1 MISMIYLARQVAGSV
16 AYDDPGRIA
25 LITGGAGGI
34 GFACAQRLGRTTPV
48 VITDS
53 SESRLRIAVDRLQ
66 AEGLAA
72 SSVICD
78 VTDTDAVKALAEN
91 VSAKGELAALVHT
104 AGISPSMTTDPKRIL
119 EVNLIGTAII
129 LDTFYSLATVGTA
142 AVCIASMSSY
152 RRLPPPVE
160 PILLEPRAGD
170 FFDQIEQIT
179 PLGSKNRLA
188 YALSKRGVRLLC
200 QYRAR
205 QWAQRGARL
214 CSLSP
219 GGIMTRMTEL
229 EQHRGSKGLVNNA
242 ALGRRGSPR
251 ELASVVNFLCGPEA
265 SYITGVD
272 VVVDGG
278 VMAGYLHHASAEVR
292 EGWLD
297 ALAD

>member
-1 MISMIYLARQVAGSV
+1 MISMIYLARQVPASL
-16 AYDDPGRIA
+16 AYDEPGRIA

-34 GFACAQRLGRTTPV
+34 GFACAQRLGRTMPV

-53 SESRLRIAVDRLQ
+53 SEARLRVAVERLQ
-66 AEGLAA
+66 GEGVAA
-72 SSVICD
+72 RSVICD
-78 VTDTDAVKALAEN
+78 VSDTDAVQALADS
-91 VSAKGELAALVHT
+91 VSAQGELVALVHT
-104 AGISPSMTTDPKRIL
+104 AGISPSMTTDPRRIL

-129 LDTFYSLATVGTA
+129 LDAFYSLATVGTA
-142 AVCIASMSSY
+142 AVCIASISAY
-152 RRLPPPVE
+152 RRLPPLVE
-160 PILLEPRAGD
+160 PILLDPREGD
-170 FFDQIEQIT
+170 FFDRIEQIT

-205 QWAQRGARL
+205 QWAQRGGRL

-229 EQHRGSKGLVNNA
+229 EQHRGSKGLVDNT

-251 ELASVVNFLCGPEA
+251 ELASVVNFLCSPEA

-278 VMAGYLHHASAEVR
+278 VMAGYLYHASPEVR
-292 EGWLD
+292 DAWLD

>member
-1 MISMIYLARQVAGSV
+1 M
-16 AYDDPGRIA
+16 
-25 LITGGAGGI
+25 
-34 GFACAQRLGRTTPV
+34 PV

-53 SESRLRIAVDRLQ
+53 SESRLRVAVERLQ
-66 AEGLAA
+66 AEGLAPR
-72 SSVICD
+72 SVICD
-78 VTDTDAVKALAEN
+78 VTDTDAVNALADD
-91 VSAKGELAALVHT
+91 VSAQAELAALVHT
-104 AGISPSMTTDPKRIL
+104 AGISPSMTTDPRRIL

-129 LDTFYSLATVGTA
+129 LDAFYSLATVGTA
-142 AVCIASMSSY
+142 AVCIASISAY
-152 RRLPPPVE
+152 RRLPPQVE
-160 PILLEPRAGD
+160 PILLEPRDSD
-170 FFDQIEQIT
+170 FFDRIDEIT

-229 EQHRGSKGLVNNA
+229 EQHRGSKGLVENT
-242 ALGRRGSPR
+242 ALGRRGSPG
-251 ELASVVNFLCGPEA
+251 ELASVVNFLCGPDA

-278 VMAGYLHHASAEVR
+278 VMGGYLHHASR
-292 EGWLD
+292 EAREAWLD
-297 ALAD
+297 ASAD

>member
-1 MISMIYLARQVAGSV
+1 MIAMIYLVRQVANPV
-16 AYDDPGRIA
+16 AYDEPGRIA
-25 LITGGAGGI
+25 LITGGGGGM
-34 GFACAQRLGRTTPV
+34 GFACAQRLGRTMPV

-53 SESRLRIAVDRLQ
+53 CESRLRVAVERLQ

-72 SSVICD
+72 RSVICD
-78 VTDTDAVKALAEN
+78 VTDTDAVKALADN
-91 VSAKGELAALVHT
+91 VSAQGELAALVHT
-104 AGISPSMTTDPKRIL
+104 AGISPSMTTDARRIV

-129 LDTFYSLATVGTA
+129 LDAFYSLATVGTA
-142 AVCIASMSSY
+142 AVCIASISSY
-152 RRLPPPVE
+152 RRLPPLVE
-160 PILLEPRAGD
+160 PILLEPRDGD
-170 FFDQIEQIT
+170 FFDRVDQIT

-229 EQHRGSKGLVNNA
+229 EQHRGSKGLVEKT
-242 ALGRRGSPR
+242 ALGRRGSTR
-251 ELASVVNFLCGPEA
+251 ELASVVNFLCSPEA

-272 VVVDGG
+272 LVVDGG
-278 VMAGYLHHASAEVR
+278 VMGGYLYHASPEAR
-292 EGWLD
+292 EAWLD
-297 ALAD
+297 AMAD